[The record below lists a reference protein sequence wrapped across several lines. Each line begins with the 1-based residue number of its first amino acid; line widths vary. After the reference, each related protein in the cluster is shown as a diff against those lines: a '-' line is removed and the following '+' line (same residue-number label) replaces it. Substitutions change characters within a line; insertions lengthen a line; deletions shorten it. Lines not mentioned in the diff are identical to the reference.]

1 MDRRYKRKI
10 LLGFFLQFKNLGMVF
25 IRTFA
30 AIIRKFPLSVQTIT
44 IKDKSFSLSIP
55 SDLIQ
60 KRIVEL
66 GKQINADYKD
76 KRPLFISVLNG
87 AFLFT
92 ADLFKQLNIDCE
104 ISFLRVSSYEGGVA
118 STGQLRNL
126 LWVNEDITNRHVI
139 LLEDIVDKGETA
151 SFILEELYKQ
161 KPADIRIATL
171 LLKPNA
177 LKYDL
182 KIDYVG
188 FEIPNDFIVGYGL
201 DYDGLGRNL
210 GNIYKIV

>member
-1 MDRRYKRKI
+1 M
-10 LLGFFLQFKNLGMVF
+10 
-25 IRTFA
+25 
-30 AIIRKFPLSVQTIT
+30 QTIT
-44 IKDKSFSLSIP
+44 IKDKSFSLSIS
-55 SDLIQ
+55 SDSIQ
-60 KRIVEL
+60 NRIKEL
-66 GKQINADYKD
+66 AKQINADYKD

-92 ADLFKQLNIDCE
+92 ADLFKQLDIDCE

-126 LWVNEDITNRHVI
+126 LWVNEDIRNRHII
-139 LLEDIVDKGETA
+139 LLEDIVDKGDTA
-151 SFILEELYKQ
+151 TFILEELNKQ
-161 KPADIRIATL
+161 QPADIRIATL

-177 LKYDL
+177 LKYDI

-210 GNIYKIV
+210 GNIYKIIE

>member
-1 MDRRYKRKI
+1 M
-10 LLGFFLQFKNLGMVF
+10 
-25 IRTFA
+25 
-30 AIIRKFPLSVQTIT
+30 QTIT
-44 IKDKSFSLSIP
+44 IKDKSFSLSIS
-55 SDLIQ
+55 SDSIQ
-60 KRIVEL
+60 NRIKEL
-66 GKQINADYKD
+66 AKQINADYKD

-92 ADLFKQLNIDCE
+92 ADLFKQLDIDCE

-126 LWVNEDITNRHVI
+126 LWVNEDIKNRHII
-139 LLEDIVDKGETA
+139 LLEDIVDKGDTA
-151 SFILEELYKQ
+151 TFILEELNKQ
-161 KPADIRIATL
+161 EPADIRIATL

-177 LKYDL
+177 LKYDI

-210 GNIYKIV
+210 GNIYKILE

>member
-1 MDRRYKRKI
+1 M
-10 LLGFFLQFKNLGMVF
+10 
-25 IRTFA
+25 
-30 AIIRKFPLSVQTIT
+30 QTIT
-44 IKDKSFSLSIP
+44 IKDKSFSLSIS
-55 SDLIQ
+55 SDSIQ
-60 KRIVEL
+60 NRIKEL
-66 GKQINADYKD
+66 AKQINADYKD

-92 ADLFKQLNIDCE
+92 ADLFKQLDIDCE

-126 LWVNEDITNRHVI
+126 LWVNEDIKNRHII
-139 LLEDIVDKGETA
+139 LLEDIVDKGDTA
-151 SFILEELYKQ
+151 TFILEELNKQ
-161 KPADIRIATL
+161 QPADIRIATL

-177 LKYDL
+177 LKYDI

-210 GNIYKIV
+210 GNIYKIIE

>member
-1 MDRRYKRKI
+1 M
-10 LLGFFLQFKNLGMVF
+10 
-25 IRTFA
+25 
-30 AIIRKFPLSVQTIT
+30 
-44 IKDKSFSLSIP
+44 SIS

-60 KRIVEL
+60 KRIKDL
-66 GKQINADYKD
+66 AAQINVDYRD

-92 ADLFKQLNIDCE
+92 ADLFKQLEIDCE
-104 ISFLRVSSYEGGVA
+104 ITFLRVSSYEGGVT
-118 STGQLRNL
+118 STGNLRNL
-126 LWVNEDITNRHVI
+126 LWLNEDIKDRHVI
-139 LLEDIVDKGETA
+139 LLEDIVDKGDTA
-151 SFILEELYKQ
+151 TFILEELHKLH
-161 KPADIRIATL
+161 PADIKIATL

-177 LKYDL
+177 LKYDM

-210 GNIYKIV
+210 NNIYKILEH

>member
-1 MDRRYKRKI
+1 M
-10 LLGFFLQFKNLGMVF
+10 
-25 IRTFA
+25 
-30 AIIRKFPLSVQTIT
+30 QTIT
-44 IKDKSFSLSIP
+44 IKDKSFSLSIS
-55 SDLIQ
+55 SDSIQ
-60 KRIVEL
+60 NRIKEL
-66 GKQINADYKD
+66 AKQINADYKD

-92 ADLFKQLNIDCE
+92 ADLFKQLDIDCE

-126 LWVNEDITNRHVI
+126 LWVNEDIKNRHII
-139 LLEDIVDKGETA
+139 LLEDIVDKGDTA
-151 SFILEELYKQ
+151 TFILEELNKQ
-161 KPADIRIATL
+161 EPADIRIATL

-177 LKYDL
+177 LKYDI

-210 GNIYKIV
+210 GNIYKIIE

>member
-1 MDRRYKRKI
+1 M
-10 LLGFFLQFKNLGMVF
+10 
-25 IRTFA
+25 
-30 AIIRKFPLSVQTIT
+30 QTIT
-44 IKDKSFSLSIP
+44 IKDKSFSLSIS
-55 SDLIQ
+55 SDSIQ
-60 KRIVEL
+60 NRIKEL
-66 GKQINADYKD
+66 AKQINADYKD

-92 ADLFKQLNIDCE
+92 ADLFKQLDIDCE

-126 LWVNEDITNRHVI
+126 LWVNEDIRNRHII
-139 LLEDIVDKGETA
+139 LLEDIVDKGDTA
-151 SFILEELYKQ
+151 TFILEELNKQ
-161 KPADIRIATL
+161 EPADIRIATL

-177 LKYDL
+177 LKYDI

-210 GNIYKIV
+210 SNIYKIIE

>member
-1 MDRRYKRKI
+1 
-10 LLGFFLQFKNLGMVF
+10 
-25 IRTFA
+25 
-30 AIIRKFPLSVQTIT
+30 VQTIT
-44 IKDKSFSLSIP
+44 IKDKSFSLSIS
-55 SDLIQ
+55 SDSIQ
-60 KRIVEL
+60 NRIKEL
-66 GKQINADYKD
+66 AKQINADYKD

-92 ADLFKQLNIDCE
+92 ADLFKQLDIDCE

-126 LWVNEDITNRHVI
+126 LWVNEDIRNRHII
-139 LLEDIVDKGETA
+139 LLEDIVDKGDTA
-151 SFILEELYKQ
+151 TFILEELNKQ
-161 KPADIRIATL
+161 EPADIRIATL

-177 LKYDL
+177 LKYDI

-210 GNIYKIV
+210 GNIYKIIE

>member
-1 MDRRYKRKI
+1 MSISSDSIQNR
-10 LLGFFLQFKNLGMVF
+10 
-25 IRTFA
+25 
-30 AIIRKFPLSVQTIT
+30 
-44 IKDKSFSLSIP
+44 IK
-55 SDLIQ
+55 
-60 KRIVEL
+60 EL
-66 GKQINADYKD
+66 AKQINADYKD

-92 ADLFKQLNIDCE
+92 ADLFKQLDIDCE

-126 LWVNEDITNRHVI
+126 LWVNEDIRNRHII
-139 LLEDIVDKGETA
+139 LLEDIVDKGDTA
-151 SFILEELYKQ
+151 TFILEELNKQ
-161 KPADIRIATL
+161 EPADIRIATL

-177 LKYDL
+177 LKYDI

-210 GNIYKIV
+210 GNIYKIIE

>member
-1 MDRRYKRKI
+1 M
-10 LLGFFLQFKNLGMVF
+10 
-25 IRTFA
+25 
-30 AIIRKFPLSVQTIT
+30 QTIT
-44 IKDKSFSLSIP
+44 IKDKSFSLSIS
-55 SDLIQ
+55 SDSIQ
-60 KRIVEL
+60 NRIKEL
-66 GKQINADYKD
+66 AKQINADYKD

-92 ADLFKQLNIDCE
+92 ADLFKQLDIDCE

-126 LWVNEDITNRHVI
+126 LWVNEDIRNRHII
-139 LLEDIVDKGETA
+139 LLEDIVDKGDTA
-151 SFILEELYKQ
+151 TFILEELNKQ
-161 KPADIRIATL
+161 EPADIRIATL

-177 LKYDL
+177 LKYDI

-210 GNIYKIV
+210 GNIYKIIE

>member
-1 MDRRYKRKI
+1 
-10 LLGFFLQFKNLGMVF
+10 
-25 IRTFA
+25 
-30 AIIRKFPLSVQTIT
+30 VQTIT
-44 IKDKSFSLSIP
+44 IKDKSFSLSIS
-55 SDLIQ
+55 SDSIQ
-60 KRIVEL
+60 NRIKEL
-66 GKQINADYKD
+66 AKQINADYKD

-92 ADLFKQLNIDCE
+92 ADLFKQLDIDCE

-126 LWVNEDITNRHVI
+126 LWVNEDIRNRHII
-139 LLEDIVDKGETA
+139 LLEDIVDKGDTA
-151 SFILEELYKQ
+151 TFILEELNKQ
-161 KPADIRIATL
+161 EPADIRIATL

-177 LKYDL
+177 LKYDI

-210 GNIYKIV
+210 SNIYKIIE